1 MIDLRSDTVTLPTP
15 SMYAAMAEARLGD
28 DMRERDPTVVELEM
42 LAARLTGME
51 DGLYVASGTMGNLV
65 SVLAHT
71 GRGGE
76 LLCDPDAHIARSEIG
91 GFAQV
96 AGLFHRYYKAARGC
110 PDIASLKPMLK
121 EKITAG
127 SLATGIVCIETS
139 HNHAGGTVI
148 PLSVLEE
155 LRDLTK
161 EQHIP
166 LHIDGARVFN
176 AAVALGVPVSE
187 IAKYT
192 DSITFCVSKGLSAPV
207 GSLVC
212 GSAEFIQRARLFRR
226 MLGGAMR
233 QAGVIA
239 AAGIVALNEMVP
251 QLVED
256 NRRAKAIAEGVSRV
270 DSRFVDPNM
279 TETNIVMIDVGHTGV
294 SPAGWIK
301 AMGERNVDLRS
312 YGATRLRLV
321 VHRHIDDIAVEQVVA
336 AFADFNAK
344 LAC

>member
-15 SMYAAMAEARLGD
+15 EMYAAMAAAKLGD
-28 DMRERDPTVVELEM
+28 DMRERDPTVVELEQ

-96 AGLFHRYYKAARGC
+96 AGLFHRYYKADRGC
-110 PDIASLKPMLK
+110 PDIASLTSMLK
-121 EKITAG
+121 GKITPG
-127 SLATGIVCIETS
+127 SLATGLVCVETS
-139 HNHAGGTVI
+139 HNHAGGSVI
-148 PLSVLEE
+148 PLPVLAE
-155 LRDLTK
+155 LRELTA
-161 EQHIP
+161 ERGIP
-166 LHIDGARVFN
+166 MHIDGARLFN
-176 AAVALGVPVSE
+176 AAIALGVPASE
-187 IAKYT
+187 IAKHA
-192 DSITFCVSKGLSAPV
+192 DSVTFCVSKGLSAPV

-212 GSAEFIQRARLFRR
+212 GSTEFIQRARLFRR

-251 QLVED
+251 QLAED
-256 NRRAKAIAEGVSRV
+256 HRRAKAIAEGVHRI
-270 DSRFVDPNM
+270 DPRFIDPGK
-279 TETNIVMIDVGHTGV
+279 TETNIVMIDVGHTGET
-294 SPAGWIK
+294 PAAWIK
-301 AMGERNVDLRS
+301 AMGERGVDLRS

-321 VHRHIDDIAVEQVVA
+321 IHRHIDDRSVDGVVS
-336 AFADFNAK
+336 AFADFNGR
-344 LAC
+344 LSS